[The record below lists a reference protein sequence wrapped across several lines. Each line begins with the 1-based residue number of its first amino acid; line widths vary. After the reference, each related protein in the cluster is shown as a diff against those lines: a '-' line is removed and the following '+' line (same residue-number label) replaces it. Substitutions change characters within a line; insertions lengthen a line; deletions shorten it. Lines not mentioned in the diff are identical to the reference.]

1 MDPRLPLNVNQEFAT
16 LRDDGAYVFGGRNL
30 HSAATHLFSVNQE
43 TGQMN
48 FTTVPNV
55 ENGFTVPGFEIGVA
69 QGFAEDEAELAV
81 ITRRLNGA
89 QAGVHQ
95 AEIFRLAADGRP
107 IASYQT
113 TETRIVPSPDGQGNL
128 TLAEDVIGISALDG
142 TLAANLNIGM
152 TGEERVVLIQ
162 RNTMTERW
170 SFALPAGST
179 SPMRWND
186 RPRRPSMRKCV

>member
-1 MDPRLPLNVNQEFAT
+1 MEPMCSVGVT
-16 LRDDGAYVFGGRNL
+16 CLRGDSFVLCESGNGANEL
-30 HSAATHLFSVNQE
+30 H
-43 TGQMN
+43 G
-48 FTTVPNV
+48 VPNV

-95 AEIFRLAADGRP
+95 AEIRLAADGRP

-128 TLAEDVIGISALDG
+128 TGRGCDWYLCPRWHLGRQLKHWYDRRRASCFDSAQHD
-142 TLAANLNIGM
+142 
-152 TGEERVVLIQ
+152 
-162 RNTMTERW
+162 
-170 SFALPAGST
+170 
-179 SPMRWND
+179 D
-186 RPRRPSMRKCV
+186 